1 MEFKFILSGAV
12 IAAFISAL
20 VAIFVAAINNHVSR
34 VKSQNE
40 WRRDKVLSL
49 ILEFQD
55 EVRNSDEMFFK
66 LAGELYSSGVEKID
80 NAYFAINMEAYN
92 SRCYER
98 MKIVVE
104 KLELLIL
111 AQCRD
116 VLKNQFND
124 FIEQDRIFYG
134 KMSLGVFHH
143 PDDNQ
148 PLPKRH
154 DFQPLFLKII
164 DNLR

>member
-1 MEFKFILSGAV
+1 MDMKLILSSTV
-12 IAAFISAL
+12 IAALIS
-20 VAIFVAAINNHVSR
+20 IFVAAINNHISR
-34 VKSQNE
+34 IKSQNE

-55 EVRNSDEMFFK
+55 EMRNSDDMFFK
-66 LAGELYSSGVEKID
+66 LAGELYSVGVEKID
-80 NAYFAINMEAYN
+80 NAYLAINMEAYK
-92 SRCYER
+92 SRYYER
-98 MKIVVE
+98 MRVIVE

-111 AQCRD
+111 PQYRE
-116 VLKNQFND
+116 VLKKQFDD
-124 FIEQDRIFYG
+124 FIEQDRVFYG
-134 KMSLGVFHH
+134 KMSMGIFHH

-148 PLPKRH
+148 PLPERH